1 MIPAFKTK
9 NIFLI
14 KIKIKETD
22 KITHTTAEKS
32 KTMALLSFLLF
43 FLCLLSCEISLSLFY
58 LIFKSFSVAFSL
70 FLILICV
77 KMFERE
83 KRRDGGGG
91 GGRRG
96 RVGKRRRA
104 SLVVERIHRILWW
117 DPFVWGEIL
126 WLAWSVWSLY
136 CFTLSDFPLFCR
148 FLPNSRPV

>member
-1 MIPAFKTK
+1 
-9 NIFLI
+9 
-14 KIKIKETD
+14 
-22 KITHTTAEKS
+22 
-32 KTMALLSFLLF
+32 
-43 FLCLLSCEISLSLFY
+43 
-58 LIFKSFSVAFSL
+58 
-70 FLILICV
+70 
-77 KMFERE
+77 MFERE

-117 DPFVWGEIL
+117 GPFVWGEIL

-148 FLPNSRPV
+148 FLPNSRPVQLVVFIGMAQRTGDAAITVFCDQRRVQPGGATILFLNFENYFYILILIKKIISSKNQ